1 MCDAGGTSS
10 RGLRRHDV
18 LRVAPDVWTSALAHF
33 PSSADLPLV
42 ATWAHRGWP
51 VIVRRRACAEDLRL
65 VPVGLPLPPAYGKR
79 RLAFLL
85 PPGGILEHSSPP
97 LLREAATSACP
108 SWESTISSLL
118 TLGGRIGVEPSAFG
132 SLMWQH
138 QTGLPYLSPNSD
150 LDVLWPV
157 PAGFDVRSLVSG
169 IGDIQRDAT
178 LRIDG
183 EVVFPDGIAVNWSE
197 LWNAYE
203 ATGRREVLAKTMEG
217 VRLLDLACLPAV
229 GAHT

>member
-1 MCDAGGTSS
+1 
-10 RGLRRHDV
+10 
-18 LRVAPDVWTSALAHF
+18 
-33 PSSADLPLV
+33 
-42 ATWAHRGWP
+42 
-51 VIVRRRACAEDLRL
+51 
-65 VPVGLPLPPAYGKR
+65 
-79 RLAFLL
+79 
-85 PPGGILEHSSPP
+85 
-97 LLREAATSACP
+97 
-108 SWESTISSLL
+108 
-118 TLGGRIGVEPSAFG
+118 
-132 SLMWQH
+132 
-138 QTGLPYLSPNSD
+138 LPYLSPNSD

-203 ATGRREVLAKTMEG
+203 ATGRREVLVKTMEG

-229 GAHT
+229 GAHI